1 MANVFTNVAA
11 NMDLTQV
18 PLINNEALYCQQIIQ
33 AEKDAAHQK
42 TRYDAALGFVNV
54 TNIISDQ
61 DLLDKQMAAKLTK
74 ETLARAE
81 TEYRAALQRVSDLGF
96 CPLVSCSR
104 QRTKDVCVNGVPGP
118 KARTSSS

>member
-1 MANVFTNVAA
+1 MATALNTMAA
-11 NMDLTQV
+11 NLNSTQA
-18 PLINNEALYCQQIIQ
+18 PLIDNEALYCQQIIQ
-33 AEKDAAHQK
+33 AEKEAAHQK

-81 TEYRAALQRVSDLGF
+81 TEYRAALQR
-96 CPLVSCSR
+96 
-104 QRTKDVCVNGVPGP
+104 
-118 KARTSSS
+118 